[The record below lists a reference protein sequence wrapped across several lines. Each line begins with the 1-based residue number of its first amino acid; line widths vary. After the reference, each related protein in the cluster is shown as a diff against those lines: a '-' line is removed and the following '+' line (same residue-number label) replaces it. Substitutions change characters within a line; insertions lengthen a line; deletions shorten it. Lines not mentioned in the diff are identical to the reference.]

1 MKSLPHYIFT
11 IGIFIGFIQGSLL
24 AQTFEFARPV
34 RVIADWKV
42 INTGSHI
49 GHSGPAIAD
58 LNDDGKPNLLVGDY
72 NQLLVTEGEQTP
84 EAIEEQKKITL
95 EVKAVK
101 KGITK
106 MAR

>member
-24 AQTFEFARPV
+24 AQTFEFAHPV
-34 RVIADWKV
+34 RVIADGKV

-58 LNDDGKPNLLVGDY
+58 LNDDGKPDLLVGNFSGTIEY
-72 NQLLVTEGEQTP
+72 FENVGSAFNPVFAAGKML
-84 EAIEEQKKITL
+84 EAQGKIIS
-95 EVKAVK
+95 VNNW
-101 KGITK
+101 
-106 MAR
+106 